1 MFGHLIPCSGGETLT
16 LNRPRMFLGRTVGAA
31 PAGPLN
37 AETAL
42 CQLELHDGWWH
53 MEDLRAPNGIQVN
66 GRTCKRE
73 RLQPGDEIAI
83 GRHRFRISYETPKFG
98 AKNKPASVSRPLSTV
113 VSSSS
118 SAGPA
123 APPSGSMKPARS
135 MPPGILGRLIP
146 LGGGVDFILSKPS
159 MTFGRSS
166 SCDLVLASSK
176 VSSRHGQF
184 QFVDGYWRVRDLG
197 STNGISVDGVKCEE
211 AWVYPE
217 SQIALADCRFQIEY
231 IPTGPRP
238 PQDMVVARPTVSLLE
253 KLGVTAEEV
262 SRIVASQP
270 EEEEIAM
277 KNRFDLLKDLRRQ

>member
-1 MFGHLIPCSGGETLT
+1 MFGHLIPCSGGEALS
-16 LNRPRMFLGRTVGAA
+16 LNRTRMFLGRTVGAA

-42 CQLELHDGWWH
+42 CQLEMHDGWWH

-83 GRHRFRISYETPKFG
+83 GRHRFRIDYETPKFG
-98 AKNKPASVSRPLSTV
+98 AKNKPASVSRPPSTV
-113 VSSSS
+113 VSPS
-118 SAGPA
+118 PA
-123 APPSGSMKPARS
+123 ASRPAAQSVAAKPARS

-166 SCDLVLASSK
+166 SCDLVLAIAK

-184 QFVDGYWRVRDLG
+184 QLIDGYWRVQDLG
-197 STNGISVDGVKCEE
+197 SRNGISVDGVKCEE
-211 AWVYPE
+211 AWIYPD
-217 SQIALADCRFQIEY
+217 SQIALADCRFQLEY
-231 IPTGPRP
+231 VPVGPRP
-238 PQDMVVARPTVSLLE
+238 QQDMVVARPTGSLLD

-270 EEEEIAM
+270 EEEAIPL
-277 KNRFDLLKDLRRQ
+277 KNRFDLLKDLRRP